1 MSKTVKQQILIS
13 GVGGQGVLFV
23 TSLLAE
29 AAINKRLHNRF
40 GDKKSN
46 LKVKTGK
53 SIPFMIVFDKLP
65 QNLDEYT
72 IEVDGSSI

>member
-1 MSKTVKQQILIS
+1 MLSDSELTGMKI
-13 GVGGQGVLFV
+13 
-23 TSLLAE
+23 

-40 GDKKSN
+40 GTKKSN

-53 SIPFMIVFDKLP
+53 TIPFMIVFDKLP

-72 IEVDGSSI
+72 VEVDGSSIWGLSNDGKNNA